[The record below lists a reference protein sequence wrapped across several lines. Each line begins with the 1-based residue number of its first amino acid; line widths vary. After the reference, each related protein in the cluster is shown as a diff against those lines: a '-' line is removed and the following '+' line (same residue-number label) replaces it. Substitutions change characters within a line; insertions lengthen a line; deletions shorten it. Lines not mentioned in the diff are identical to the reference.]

1 MIGEPVSNSIE
12 AFLDKAEVHLDKGE
26 TEEAEKI
33 FRSLLVVF
41 PEDKRALGGMQKIQR
56 VEAANLSPK
65 LTPTKDKMHEII
77 GLYNQGRFQEVL
89 EKAEETVRK
98 SAPNIILFNLIAA
111 ANSGLKNW
119 DQAIENFNKVIEIN
133 PKDAMAYFNI
143 GTIFS
148 EKEEFDIAIKNY
160 QKCLA
165 INPDHAE
172 AHDNMGSALKAQ
184 GNLTAAVEQF
194 TQAINLKPNFA
205 QAHYNLGVALQEQ
218 ENFSESIKSYE
229 KACQIKPN
237 YFKAYLGI
245 GNTLK
250 EQGKVGA
257 AIDSYEQ
264 AIKIKPDYAEA
275 YNNMGLALQDMGE
288 LDAAI
293 DSCEQAIKIKP
304 SYAEA
309 YSNMGLALQDKGE
322 LDTAMDSYEQ
332 AIKIKPDFAEA
343 YSNMG
348 NALQGKGKLDA
359 AIESY
364 KQALKIKPDFAEA
377 HHNLGFVLLNT
388 GRLKEGL
395 DEHEW
400 RWKSQRFS
408 AQRRHFTQP
417 LWDGNASLKG
427 QRILIW
433 GEQGPGDVV
442 MWSSCLPFVALQAEK
457 CILECQEKLVPL
469 LTRSFPNVEV
479 KVENKSLDTK
489 RDDFDFHLPIGSL
502 FRHFI
507 PEISKETKPD
517 AFLIP
522 DLSRVNFWKERLN
535 LLGKGPFVGISWKS
549 PFMTPGRLPNYTQ
562 ISDWAPVLTLPN
574 VTFINLQCSDFGDDL
589 ASILDEFGV
598 TVHNF
603 DDLDHYND
611 LDDVAALSAA
621 LDIAVSV
628 STAVSTIAAGVGTPT
643 KMLHWRQSSWNN
655 ILLTPPGPFVD
666 VFERNTC
673 EPWDNVFHS
682 VAKDIADFQDA

>member
-1 MIGEPVSNSIE
+1 MSLPV
-12 AFLDKAEVHLDKGE
+12 DKALRKAQSHIKAGE
-26 TEEAEKI
+26 LAEAEELYKQVLSKFPKNKKAI
-33 FRSLLVVF
+33 QEYQKLKVGLTSKGLASSEPPKEKVKELMSLYSHGQF
-41 PEDKRALGGMQKIQR
+41 D
-56 VEAANLSPK
+56 
-65 LTPTKDKMHEII
+65 
-77 GLYNQGRFQEVL
+77 EVL
-89 EKAEETVRK
+89 SKAKPLIRLFPK
-98 SAPNIILFNLIAA
+98 IIVLHNLIAA
-111 ANSGLKNW
+111 ANSGLKNF
-119 DQAIENFNKVIEIN
+119 DQAIESFHNVLALN
-133 PKDAMAYFNI
+133 PKDAMAYFNV
-143 GTIFS
+143 GTIFL
-148 EKEEFDIAIKNY
+148 EKKEFDEAIVNY
-160 QKCLA
+160 HKCLA
-165 INPDHAE
+165 INPNHAE
-172 AHDNMGSALKAQ
+172 AYDNMGTALKAQ
-184 GNLTAAVEQF
+184 GNLTAAVGQF
-194 TQAINLKPNFA
+194 TQAINLKSNFA
-205 QAHYNLGVALQEQ
+205 QAYYNLGVALQEQ

-400 RWKSQRFS
+400 RWESQRFS

-549 PFMTPGRLPNYTQ
+549 PFMTPARLPNYTQ

-666 VFERNTC
+666 VFERNTW